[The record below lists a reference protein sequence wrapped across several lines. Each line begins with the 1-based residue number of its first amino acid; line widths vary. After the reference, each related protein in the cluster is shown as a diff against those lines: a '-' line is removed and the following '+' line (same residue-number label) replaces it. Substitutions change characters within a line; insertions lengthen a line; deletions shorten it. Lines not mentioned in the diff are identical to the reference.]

1 MYLHHDY
8 QHHHH
13 HYHRSTMNGVES
25 VGRTGFGD
33 SCILQDFC
41 GTDSS
46 DVCMRVCLVEMVN
59 RCWEV
64 PFLHCIGC
72 WAEIGKLRRIDAPLQ
87 LEWIL
92 CPQCSPVHQFF
103 SADAIRPNG
112 LCKGIHFKSILRKF

>member
-1 MYLHHDY
+1 
-8 QHHHH
+8 
-13 HYHRSTMNGVES
+13 MNGVES

-59 RCWEV
+59 RCWVV

-72 WAEIGKLRRIDAPLQ
+72 WAEIGKLRRVDAPLTVRMDSV
-87 LEWIL
+87 
-92 CPQCSPVHQFF
+92 SPVQP
-103 SADAIRPNG
+103 SASIF
-112 LCKGIHFKSILRKF
+112 LC